1 MTREQIEE
9 QIAILT
15 REITQLNAD
24 IQRIS
29 DMARRR
35 DELRGELWNLM
46 DQYNNSYY
54 ATELELK
61 PLVVF
66 KGKTK
71 DLLKTLRQEL
81 EKAQQKHF

>member
-54 ATELELK
+54 TELGVK

-81 EKAQQKHF
+81 EKGQQKHF